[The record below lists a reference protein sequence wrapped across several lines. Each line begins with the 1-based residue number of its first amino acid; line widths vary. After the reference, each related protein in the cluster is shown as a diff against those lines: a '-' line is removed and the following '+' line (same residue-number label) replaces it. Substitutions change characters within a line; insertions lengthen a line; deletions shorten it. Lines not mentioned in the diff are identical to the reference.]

1 MQINSSYIYQEVS
14 EEFPFAAT
22 CFEIKKKDQKSV
34 IFSNQ

>member
-22 CFEIKKKDQKSV
+22 CFEIKKRPEKCD
-34 IFSNQ
+34 F